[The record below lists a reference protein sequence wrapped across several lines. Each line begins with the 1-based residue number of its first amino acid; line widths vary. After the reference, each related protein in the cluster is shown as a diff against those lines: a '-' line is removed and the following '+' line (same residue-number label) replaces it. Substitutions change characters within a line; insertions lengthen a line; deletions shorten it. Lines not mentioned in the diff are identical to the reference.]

1 MRPTKRLLAAAC
13 VAALAV
19 GASAC
24 GSDSESGGGGTS
36 TSGGKP
42 TASAP
47 GITATQVTVGG
58 HFPLTGPAAPGYSEI
73 PQAIDAYFKFVN
85 ANGGV
90 HGRKLKMIAR
100 DDAYNPT
107 NTVKVTKQ
115 LVLQDKIF
123 AMLGGL
129 GTPTHTKVVDF
140 LNASRVP
147 DLFVSSG
154 CLCWD
159 QPKEHPQTFGWQP
172 DYTVEGKILGKWIA
186 DNYKGKKVAYF
197 LQDDDFGA
205 DGAKGLDMY
214 VPQDQVVT
222 RQKYEPGNTDIG
234 PQMAKIK
241 SSGAEVLAM
250 FTIPAYTALVELAG
264 LKLDYHPQLVVSNV
278 GSDPTTLKGLLK
290 AFSKGKAPSA
300 LIDGIHTDGYL
311 PPTTD
316 SSNSWIALF
325 QKVHQ
330 QYIPKLPFDGN
341 VLYGMAL
348 AYTFVDA
355 LQRSGT
361 NPTRE
366 GIVKTIETQKL
377 TGPGL
382 VPFRYSKDSHA
393 GYTGVQ
399 IAVLENGEPS
409 LLGKPMVTDDGDG
422 AITEYTGTPQQAP
435 ANGIPP
441 SS

>member
-1 MRPTKRLLAAAC
+1 MRSIARPLTAAC
-13 VAALAV
+13 VAALAI
-19 GASAC
+19 GAAAC
-24 GSDSESGGGGTS
+24 GSSDNSGGATS
-36 TSGGKP
+36 SSSGAP

-47 GITATQVTVGG
+47 GITAKQVTVGG

-73 PQAIDAYFKFVN
+73 PQAIDAYFKYVN

-90 HGRKLKMIAR
+90 HGRRLKMVIR
-100 DDAYNPT
+100 DDGYNPT

-159 QPKEHPQTFGWQP
+159 QPKKHPQTFGWQP
-172 DYTVEGKILGKWIA
+172 DYTVEGKILGRMIA
-186 DNYKGKKVAYF
+186 QRYKGKKVAYF
-197 LQDDDFGA
+197 LQNDDFGS
-205 DGAKGLDMY
+205 DGAKGLDHY
-214 VPQDQVVT
+214 IPKDQVVT
-222 RQKYEPGNTDIG
+222 RQTYEPGNTDIG
-234 PQMAKIK
+234 PQIAKIK
-241 SSGAEVLAM
+241 ASGAQVVAM

-300 LIDGIHTDGYL
+300 LIDGIQTDAYL
-311 PPTTD
+311 PPLSDT
-316 SSNSWIALF
+316 SNDWVALF
-325 QKVHQ
+325 KKIHDR
-330 QYIPKLPFDGN
+330 YLPKLPLDGN
-341 VLYGMAL
+341 VEYGLAM
-348 AYTFVDA
+348 AYTFVEA
-355 LQRSGT
+355 LQRAGQ
-361 NPTRE
+361 NPTRQ
-366 GIVKTIETQKL
+366 GIVEAIESGKL
-377 TGPGL
+377 SGPGL

-393 GYTGVQ
+393 GYTGVATSE
-399 IAVLENGEPS
+399 IKNGDVA
-409 LLGKPMVTDDGDG
+409 LTGKPMTTDDGAG
-422 AITEYTGTPQQAP
+422 AISESSAEATPAP

-441 SS
+441 AS

>member
-1 MRPTKRLLAAAC
+1 MRSLTRLLATAC
-13 VAALAV
+13 VAALAA
-19 GASAC
+19 GAAAC
-24 GSDSESGGGGTS
+24 GSDNGGGSTTS
-36 TSGGKP
+36 SSGKP

-73 PQAIDAYFKFVN
+73 PQAIDAYFKYVN
-85 ANGGV
+85 ANGGI
-90 HGRKLKMIAR
+90 HGRKLKMIIR
-100 DDAYNPT
+100 DDGYNPT

-140 LNASRVP
+140 LNASKVP

-154 CLCWD
+154 CLCWN
-159 QPKEHPQTFGWQP
+159 QPKEHPMTFGWQP
-172 DYTVEGKILGKWIA
+172 DYTVEGKILGQWIA

-197 LQDDDFGA
+197 VQNDDFGA

-214 VPQDQVVT
+214 IPKNQVVA
-222 RQKYEPGNTDIG
+222 RQTYEPGNTDIG

-241 SSGAEVLAM
+241 ASGAQVVAM

-278 GSDPTTLKGLLK
+278 GADPTTLKGLLK

-300 LIDGIHTDGYL
+300 LIDGIQSDSYL

-316 SSNSWIALF
+316 ASNSWIALF
-325 QKVHQ
+325 QKIHQ

-341 VLYGMAL
+341 VLYGMSL
-348 AYTFVDA
+348 AYTFADA
-355 LQRSGT
+355 LQRAGA
-361 NPTRE
+361 NPTRQ
-366 GIVKTIETQKL
+366 GIVDTVQSQKL

-382 VPFRYSKDSHA
+382 VPFRFGKDSHA
-393 GYTGVQ
+393 GYAGVGLAE
-399 IAVLENGEPS
+399 IKNGETTPI
-409 LLGKPMVTDDGDG
+409 GKPKTTDDGDG
-422 AITEYTGTPQQAP
+422 PITEYNGTQPEAP

-441 SS
+441 AS